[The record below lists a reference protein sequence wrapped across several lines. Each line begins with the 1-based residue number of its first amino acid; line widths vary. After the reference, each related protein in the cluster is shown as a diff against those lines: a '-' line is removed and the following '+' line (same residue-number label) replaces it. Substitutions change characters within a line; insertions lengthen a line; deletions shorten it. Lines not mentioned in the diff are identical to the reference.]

1 MDEFM
6 LERLTK
12 RGKYEDSAGLRYFG
26 NEKFRKKN
34 YFGKQK
40 LVANEK
46 RMTSKRRMAEIQRR
60 MDMGIKYDLAGTEP
74 FLVSVMLLV
83 IFAHTS
89 MTSPVPSHPICR

>member
-6 LERLTK
+6 VERLTK

-60 MDMGIKYDLAGTEP
+60 MDMGIKYDLAGTKP

-89 MTSPVPSHPICR
+89 MTLPVPSHF